1 MSDSHTGKACQGRIG
16 QTLQYR
22 ALYFIYFWLNEI
34 LRMNNKFSV
43 RFSVEI
49 NSTASV
55 NKSLKYVSLLLSKG
69 CQWHW
74 YPPVA
79 GSQVVYSSLTPRE
92 VNFIIHTCL
101 RTTRLIQL
109 RSKLISS
116 DTCEK
121 RCSMRQ

>member
-1 MSDSHTGKACQGRIG
+1 MDVTVSDSHTGKACQGRIG

-55 NKSLKYVSLLLSKG
+55 N
-69 CQWHW
+69 
-74 YPPVA
+74 
-79 GSQVVYSSLTPRE
+79 T
-92 VNFIIHTCL
+92 
-101 RTTRLIQL
+101 
-109 RSKLISS
+109 
-116 DTCEK
+116 
-121 RCSMRQ
+121 